1 MIYSITKNNHIV
13 TIVDKETNQGQL
25 IYKSILVDCNYPI
38 EINRNNQMTFISAH
52 NKSKDIYNFKQTND
66 ITKFLKY
73 YSKQQYGCKKK
84 SIFCFVS
91 FLLIILG
98 LSGYLLFNNENV
110 IQSQSKE
117 QQISQE
123 KIDYLTTDFF
133 LQEANKIKQYRQSSL
148 LPNNQNIEQKTTNI
162 QNEKNDATNKHLSG
176 EETVSDEEF
185 LINLKNITQ

>member
-38 EINRNNQMTFISAH
+38 EININNQMTFISAH

-110 IQSQSKE
+110 MQSQSKE
-117 QQISQE
+117 QQILQE
-123 KIDYLTTDFF
+123 KMDYLTTDFF
-133 LQEANKIKQYRQSSL
+133 LQEANKIKQSSL
-148 LPNNQNIEQKTTNI
+148 LPNNQNIEQNPTNI
-162 QNEKNDATNKHLSG
+162 QNEKNDATNKHISG